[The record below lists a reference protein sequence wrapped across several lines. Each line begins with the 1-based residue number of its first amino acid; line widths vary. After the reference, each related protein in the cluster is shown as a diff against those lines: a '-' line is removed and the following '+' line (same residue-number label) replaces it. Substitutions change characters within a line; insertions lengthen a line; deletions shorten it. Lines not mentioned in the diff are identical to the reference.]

1 MILITRIN
9 PNYAKDYKSSMSY
22 QTSFLLIL
30 AL

>member
-9 PNYAKDYKSSMSY
+9 PNYAKDYKSGTPY
-22 QTSFLLIL
+22 QASFLLIL